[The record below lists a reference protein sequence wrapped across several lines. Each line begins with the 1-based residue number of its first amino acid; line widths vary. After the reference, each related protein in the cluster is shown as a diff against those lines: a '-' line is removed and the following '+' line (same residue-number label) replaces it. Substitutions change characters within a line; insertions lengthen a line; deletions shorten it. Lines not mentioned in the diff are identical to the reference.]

1 MGAKPLKQ
9 HTFTKDGVKHWI
21 RIQRTG
27 NIMPQPARI
36 VIDKEYFS
44 HVGGEYG
51 METKVIYDKTFAD
64 WDYAYGVY
72 RETLKRVDKDSVK
85 ETKA

>member
-1 MGAKPLKQ
+1 MSAKPIRQ
-9 HTFTKDGVKHWI
+9 HSFTKDGVKHWS

-36 VIDKEYFS
+36 VVSKEYFS

-51 METKVIYDKTFAD
+51 MDIKDIYDKRFTDWQYAHAVYKEILCRAD
-64 WDYAYGVY
+64 KG
-72 RETLKRVDKDSVK
+72 TVK
-85 ETKA
+85 ITR